1 MLAKSLWTAVACL
14 VGLVC
19 GSTLVVAEEAAI
31 LGSPRDVATVADFG
45 PEAAKLW
52 ESRAGDNVKWNV
64 LSGYSIPGVAQTLLR
79 IEGRLKNPADREPS
93 HNWFA
98 SAWKSVPS
106 GLIPQDA
113 DGIRVTCGS
122 LTSGQWWVA
131 LNLTTS
137 DGQRYSTVVA
147 DQPFPPGQLAS
158 FLVPLGKFK
167 NKAGQALRSS
177 RAKDIR
183 EIGLGLGGLSD
194 KPRVFLLDRISAYRQ
209 PRQESWIEFST
220 SHAKNNL
227 YYRDEP
233 VELSFVARGK
243 TIPDARKI
251 AYLVRDDEGK
261 IVASRSLALS
271 NTSPQAVRLP
281 SPRDGYYQVSAFF
294 ADVAG
299 KPLTAESAIRTEGTV
314 PLGLGTFAIMPHTQQ
329 ESIQRRKRLGQDAF
343 FGIHG
348 DFHGIGDYVGVS
360 WRLEYSAWQYIEPQ
374 KPDRSKGD
382 PQWIAERLKE
392 PARPDYCF
400 EFLPFVFN
408 LRNGL
413 PKWAQNPGDRAPAF
427 KRWDD
432 AMALVRDQVRVNKHL
447 YPHMKPRIYGGAW
460 EVNLN
465 MPPYI
470 SQQPEYKPE
479 DVVELFRR
487 VREVVKSE
495 DPEALMA
502 GPNPS
507 TLDLPWY
514 ERIFK
519 AGVLP
524 YLDAIETHAYDDGV
538 FTPEENDTAGKL
550 LNLHELVRKYNR
562 GKPLPIYVTERGV
575 MGSGT
580 STREQAAIMTRSCII
595 AKGSGVRVFMPF
607 FGIDYDLLGFGFCFN
622 REMDRP
628 GGPWATQ
635 RISPKPMMNAVATC
649 ARLLEGTHSRERIL
663 GLGEGVWAYAFEN
676 DQQQITAVW
685 TTGTPRTLALP
696 LGGSQEVQIV
706 SMMGRTRSIQPRQG
720 GVDLEISIS
729 PIYLIQPK
737 R

>member
-1 MLAKSLWTAVACL
+1 MLARLWTVVVCL
-14 VGLVC
+14 VGLLC
-19 GSTLVVAEEAAI
+19 ESTLLAAEEGTV
-31 LGSPRDVATVADFG
+31 LGLPREVATVADFG

-64 LSGYSIPGVAQTLLR
+64 QSGYSIPGVAQTLLR
-79 IEGRLKNPADREPS
+79 IEGQLKNPSDREPS

-98 SAWKSVPS
+98 SAWKSMPS

-113 DGIRVTCGS
+113 DGLRVTCGS
-122 LTSGQWWVA
+122 LTSGQWWIA
-131 LNLTTS
+131 LDLTTL

-147 DQPFPPGQLAS
+147 DQPLPPGQMAS

-167 NKAGQALRSS
+167 NKAGQSLTGS
-177 RAKDIR
+177 RAKDVR
-183 EIGLGLGGLSD
+183 EIGLALGGLND
-194 KPRVFLLDRISAYRQ
+194 TPRVFLLDRIAAYRQ

-220 SHAKNNL
+220 SHGKNNL

-243 TIPDARKI
+243 PVPDARKI
-251 AYLVRDDEGK
+251 ACQVRDDEGK
-261 IVASRSLALS
+261 IVASKSMALS
-271 NTSPQAVRLP
+271 NASPQALRLP
-281 SPRDGYYQVSAFF
+281 ALPDGYYEVSAFF
-294 ADVAG
+294 ANVSE
-299 KPLTAESAIRTEGTV
+299 KPLSAESAIRTEGTM

-329 ESIQRRKRLGQDAF
+329 EGIERRKRFGQDAF

-348 DFHGIGDYVGVS
+348 DFHDVGDHLGVS

-374 KPDRSKGD
+374 RPDRSKGD
-382 PQWIAERLKE
+382 SRWIAERLKE
-392 PARPDYCF
+392 PARPDYQF

-408 LRNGL
+408 LRSGL
-413 PKWAQNPGDRAPAF
+413 PKWAQNPGDKAPAF
-427 KRWDD
+427 KSWDD

-479 DVVELFRR
+479 DVAELFRR
-487 VREVVKSE
+487 VREAVKSE
-495 DPEALMA
+495 DPEALVA

-524 YLDAIETHAYDDGV
+524 FLDAIETHGYDDGV
-538 FTPEENDTAGKL
+538 FTPEENDTARKL
-550 LNLHELVRKYNR
+550 LKLDELVRKYNG

-580 STREQAAIMTRSCII
+580 SPREQAAIMTRSCII
-595 AKGSGVRVFMPF
+595 AKGSGVRMFMPF
-607 FGIDYDLLGFGFCFN
+607 YGIDYDLLGFGFCFN

-635 RISPKPMMNAVATC
+635 RISPKPMMNAIATC
-649 ARLLEGTHSRERIL
+649 VRLLEGTRPGERIP

-676 DQQQITAVW
+676 DEQRITAVW
-685 TTGTPRTLALP
+685 TTGAPRTIAFP
-696 LGGSQEVQIV
+696 VAGPREVQVV
-706 SMMGRTRSIQPRQG
+706 SMMGRTRTIQPRQG
-720 GVDLEISIS
+720 VADLEISIA
-729 PIYLIQPK
+729 PVYLIQPK